1 MNIADANLNLALA
14 TNQENGVIFKLY
26 FQEDQRDFMKAFLVM
41 GATIN
46 SRTEI
51 IAACPSLPAD
61 QCTPN
66 HTLMQSKLM
75 LEGSG
80 KPLNILKS
88 LVGVVQRE
96 RLFIAVLGYQTR
108 LQMHQAD
115 HATWLVSARG

>member
-1 MNIADANLNLALA
+1 MLVPWMMNIADANLNLALA
-14 TNQENGVIFKLY
+14 TNQENGVVFELY
-26 FQEDQRDFMKAFLVM
+26 FQEDQGDFMKAFLII

-75 LEGSG
+75 WEGSG

-88 LVGVVQRE
+88 LVGGKALYSSSGVSN
-96 RLFIAVLGYQTR
+96 QTTNA
-108 LQMHQAD
+108 L
-115 HATWLVSARG
+115 S